1 MEKITVPIKGM
12 HCASC
17 ALVIEKTLSKTD
29 GVGEA
34 KVNYGTEKV
43 SIEYDKD
50 KISLEKMSDLIKPFG
65 YEFIGIEPQQGAA
78 CRLPGAVNSE
88 LKKMDLVKQQKL
100 LELENQKSKVQFAL
114 PIAIMV
120 FVLMMWEIAAMSISW
135 VPHFFIPHEL
145 YSIILLVLS
154 SIVLFW
160 IGKPFLAGI
169 GKFIR
174 YRTANMDT
182 LVGIGTITAYLYS
195 SFVVLFPQLRIAL
208 GFPESNYFDVAIIVI
223 GFVSFGK

>member
-29 GVGEA
+29 GVKEA
-34 KVNYGTEKV
+34 RVNYGTEKA

-50 KISLEKMSDLIKPFG
+50 KVSLEKMNDLIKPFG
-65 YEFIGIEPQQGAA
+65 YEFFGMEPQQSNA
-78 CRLPGAVNSE
+78 CQLPVTANSE
-88 LKKMDLVKQQKL
+88 QKKMDLVKQQKL
-100 LELENQKSKVQFAL
+100 LELEDQKSKVMFAL
-114 PIAIMV
+114 PIAIMI
-120 FVLMMWEIAAMSISW
+120 FVLMMWEIASMSISW

-154 SIVLFW
+154 SVVLFW

-195 SFVVLFPQLRIAL
+195 SFIVLFP
-208 GFPESNYFDVAIIVI
+208 
-223 GFVSFGK
+223 K